1 MTVFDKVS
9 QAAIMKMI
17 VEKCLR
23 AKEENNNRMPWGFTS
38 QLVSEYGDTFS
49 FLSPIYIRVAVHR
62 AEQKKKEELKKK
74 MASSPIPA
82 SVYTSCKD
90 NTDPFPSDMSSL
102 GNVSSLVHTA
112 GLSDSE
118 TDRTAICWPWR
129 LLHERR
135 CRAAKKRYVDLSLAL
150 FYCLSCVVKKVESGT
165 CTCTCTSTYLYNYKY
180 L

>member
-38 QLVSEYGDTFS
+38 QLVSEYGDIFS

-74 MASSPIPA
+74 P
-82 SVYTSCKD
+82 
-90 NTDPFPSDMSSL
+90 
-102 GNVSSLVHTA
+102 
-112 GLSDSE
+112 
-118 TDRTAICWPWR
+118 
-129 LLHERR
+129 R

-165 CTCTCTSTYLYNYKY
+165 CTCTYTSTYLYNYKY